1 MGGMG
6 NPPLFFPDN
15 YLSYDKGDGNYMTTL
30 AQTGS
35 ISPMKERK
43 NLPLAIPASI
53 VLNIATIVISVL
65 LALSIFD
72 LDEFYALGD
81 TVQYFVGGI
90 ALVPAVAAAAAVIL
104 LIMKNPNG
112 RFLSLALHFL
122 GMIAASIYLLHIW
135 GVFTGFDAIAGAL
148 YENSAWLW
156 GLVIAYALYWFAGRL
171 DNSKPLSSRIEMIA
185 VGIGMLALIGLLFF
199 GGILEATADIL
210 GKYGQL
216 ETWVV
221 TALMVIFGIVAYG
234 ILTLGEYFGETT
246 DQRTAWQGWLML
258 SPNII
263 GFTIF
268 FAGPLLLSLYLSF
281 TDSVGV
287 KEPNFIGLD
296 NYSQAL
302 SLQFKTQGEND
313 QYAQDA
319 LDAGY
324 RVLETVKVGDKTT
337 VIGAKDVYFWIS
349 LRNTFMFCLM
359 LIPLATIPA
368 LLLAVVLSS
377 KIPGMKI
384 YRAAFFLP
392 SVAAVVGIALIWRI
406 ALYSSSIGFIN
417 YALTEFTRF
426 LNDTFGT
433 SFADTEIG
441 WLSDT
446 RYMMFS
452 MVLMAAWQ
460 VVGFNM
466 VLFLA
471 GIQGIPNDLY
481 EAAQVDGANQLN
493 QFRFITLPQLR
504 PTTFFVIVTTIINGL
519 QVFNEP
525 FVLFRGAAFP
535 DEVRTAVL
543 NLYLRG
549 FQDILFGYSSALAW
563 MLFAIIFVVTL
574 IQFRLNRDKTA

>member
-1 MGGMG
+1 
-6 NPPLFFPDN
+6 
-15 YLSYDKGDGNYMTTL
+15 
-30 AQTGS
+30 
-35 ISPMKERK
+35 MKERK

-210 GKYGQL
+210 GKYDQL

>member
-1 MGGMG
+1 
-6 NPPLFFPDN
+6 
-15 YLSYDKGDGNYMTTL
+15 
-30 AQTGS
+30 
-35 ISPMKERK
+35 MKERK

-210 GKYGQL
+210 GKYDQL

-574 IQFRLNRDKTA
+574 IQFRLNRDKAA

>member
-1 MGGMG
+1 M
-6 NPPLFFPDN
+6 N
-15 YLSYDKGDGNYMTTL
+15 
-30 AQTGS
+30 
-35 ISPMKERK
+35 ERK
-43 NLPLAIPASI
+43 TLPLAIPASI
-53 VLNIATIVISVL
+53 VLNIATIVISAL
-65 LALSIFD
+65 LSLSVFD
-72 LDEFYALGD
+72 LDEFYALGN

-90 ALVPAVAAAAAVIL
+90 AFVPAVAGVAAIVL
-104 LIMKNPNG
+104 LLMKNPNG
-112 RFLSLALHFL
+112 RFLSLTLHFL
-122 GMIAASIYLLHIW
+122 GMIAASLYLLHIW
-135 GVFTGFDAIAGAL
+135 GVFTGFDSVAGAL
-148 YENSAWLW
+148 YDNSAWLW
-156 GLVIAYALYWFAGRL
+156 GLAISYALYWFAGRL
-171 DNSKPLSSRIEMIA
+171 DNSNPFRSRIEIVG

-199 GGILEATADIL
+199 GGILEAAADIL
-210 GKYGQL
+210 GKYDQP
-216 ETWVV
+216 ETWIA
-221 TALMVIFGIVAYG
+221 TALMVAFGIVAYG
-234 ILTLGEYFGETT
+234 ILVLGEYFGETT

-263 GFTIF
+263 GFMIF

-302 SLQFKTQGEND
+302 SVQFKTQGEND

-324 RVLETVKVGDKTT
+324 RVLETIKIGDKTT

-368 LLLAVVLSS
+368 LLLAVVLNS

-406 ALYSSSIGFIN
+406 ALYSSSIGYIN
-417 YALTEFTRF
+417 YALTEFTHF
-426 LNDTFGT
+426 LNSTFGT
-433 SFADTEIG
+433 SFADTEIA

-493 QFRFITLPQLR
+493 QFRFITMPQLR

>member
-1 MGGMG
+1 MR
-6 NPPLFFPDN
+6 
-15 YLSYDKGDGNYMTTL
+15 
-30 AQTGS
+30 
-35 ISPMKERK
+35 ERK

-53 VLNIATIVISVL
+53 ALNIATIVMSVL
-65 LALSIFD
+65 LGLSIFD

-90 ALVPAVAAAAAVIL
+90 ALVPAVVAAAAIIL
-104 LIMKNPNG
+104 LIIKSPNG
-112 RFLSLALHFL
+112 RFLSLTLHFL

-135 GVFTGFDAIAGAL
+135 GVFTGFDGIANAI
-148 YENSAWLW
+148 YDNSIWLW
-156 GLVIAYALYWFAGRL
+156 GLAIAYALYWLAGRL
-171 DNSKPLSSRIEMIA
+171 DNNKPLSSRIEVVA

-210 GKYGQL
+210 GRYDQL
-216 ETWVV
+216 ETWLV

-263 GFTIF
+263 GFMIF

-302 SLQFKTQGEND
+302 SLQFKTQGEDD

-324 RVLETVKVGDKTT
+324 RVLETVTIGDKTT

-368 LLLAVVLSS
+368 LLLAVVLNS

-466 VLFLA
+466 VLFVA

-504 PTTFFVIVTTIINGL
+504 PTTFFVVVTTIINGL

-574 IQFRLNRDKTA
+574 IQFRLNRDKTT

>member
-1 MGGMG
+1 
-6 NPPLFFPDN
+6 
-15 YLSYDKGDGNYMTTL
+15 
-30 AQTGS
+30 
-35 ISPMKERK
+35 MKERK

>member
-1 MGGMG
+1 
-6 NPPLFFPDN
+6 
-15 YLSYDKGDGNYMTTL
+15 
-30 AQTGS
+30 
-35 ISPMKERK
+35 MKERK

-574 IQFRLNRDKTA
+574 IQFRLNRDKAA

>member
-1 MGGMG
+1 MA
-6 NPPLFFPDN
+6 
-15 YLSYDKGDGNYMTTL
+15 TL
-30 AQTGS
+30 AKTGS
-35 ISPMKERK
+35 VGPMNERNK
-43 NLPLAIPASI
+43 LPLAIPASI
-53 VLNIATIVISVL
+53 VLNIATIVIGVL

-81 TVQYFVGGI
+81 TVQYFVGAVVLIPAI
-90 ALVPAVAAAAAVIL
+90 AAVAAIVL

-112 RFLSLALHFL
+112 RFLSLALHYL
-122 GMIAASIYLLHIW
+122 GMIFVSLYLLHTW
-135 GVFTGFDAIAGAL
+135 GVFTGFDSIATAL
-148 YENSAWLW
+148 YENAVWLW
-156 GLVIAYALYWFAGRL
+156 GLVIAYALYWVAGRL
-171 DNSKPLSSRIEMIA
+171 DDSNPLRGRLEM
-185 VGIGMLALIGLLFF
+185 VGVGTGMLSLICLLFF
-199 GGILEATADIL
+199 GGILEGAADVL
-210 GKYGQL
+210 GKYDQL
-216 ETWVV
+216 KTWVA
-221 TALMVIFGIVAYG
+221 TAMMIAFGFGAYRM
-234 ILTLGEYFGETT
+234 LLLGEYFGETT
-246 DQRTAWQGWLML
+246 DQQIAWQGWLML

-263 GFTIF
+263 GFMIF

-287 KEPNFIGLD
+287 KEPNFVGLD
-296 NYSQAL
+296 NYGQAL
-302 SLQFKTQGEND
+302 SIQLKTQGEND
-313 QYAQDA
+313 QYPQDA
-319 LDAGY
+319 LDFGY
-324 RVLETVKVGDKTT
+324 RVLETVKIGDKTT

-368 LLLAVVLSS
+368 LLLAVLLNS

-392 SVAAVVGIALIWRI
+392 SVAAVVGIALIWRL
-406 ALYSSSIGFIN
+406 ALYSSSVGYIN
-417 YALTEFTRF
+417 YAMTEFTGF
-426 LNDTFGT
+426 LNDVFGT
-433 SFADTEIG
+433 SFAETEIG
-441 WLSDT
+441 WLSNT

-471 GIQGIPNDLY
+471 GLQGIPNDLY

-525 FVLFRGAAFP
+525 FVLFRGDAFP
-535 DEVRTAVL
+535 DEIRTAVL
-543 NLYLRG
+543 NLYLKG
-549 FQDILFGYSSALAW
+549 FKDIQFGYSSALAW
-563 MLFAIIFVVTL
+563 MLFAIIFLVTI
-574 IQFRLNRDKTA
+574 IQFRINRDKTA

>member
-1 MGGMG
+1 MATLTKTG
-6 NPPLFFPDN
+6 NI
-15 YLSYDKGDGNYMTTL
+15 G
-30 AQTGS
+30 
-35 ISPMKERK
+35 PMREQK

-53 VLNIATIVISVL
+53 ALNIATILMSVL
-65 LALSIFD
+65 LALSIFE
-72 LDEFYALGD
+72 LNEFYALGD

-90 ALVPAVAAAAAVIL
+90 ALIPAVAALAAVIL

-122 GMIAASIYLLHIW
+122 GMMAAFIYLLHIW
-135 GVFTGFDAIAGAL
+135 GIFTGFDAIADAI
-148 YENSAWLW
+148 YDNSIWLW

-171 DNSKPLSSRIEMIA
+171 DNSKPLSSRIEMVA

-210 GKYGQL
+210 GKYDQL

-263 GFTIF
+263 GFMIF

-302 SLQFKTQGEND
+302 SLQFKAQGEDD

-324 RVLETVKVGDKTT
+324 RVLETIKIGNKTT

-368 LLLAVVLSS
+368 LLLAVVLNS

-504 PTTFFVIVTTIINGL
+504 PTTFFVVVTTIINGL

-574 IQFRLNRDKTA
+574 IQFRINREKTA

>member
-1 MGGMG
+1 MATISQLGAGSSG
-6 NPPLFFPDN
+6 TNPE
-15 YLSYDKGDGNYMTTL
+15 K
-30 AQTGS
+30 
-35 ISPMKERK
+35 
-43 NLPLAIPASI
+43 LPVAIPASI
-53 VLNIATIVISVL
+53 VLNIVTIIVSLV
-65 LALSIFD
+65 LALRVFD
-72 LDEFYALGD
+72 QNEFYALGD
-81 TVQYFVGGI
+81 FVQIFIGHM
-90 ALVPAVAAAAAVIL
+90 ALIPAIAAVIA
-104 LIMKNPNG
+104 IQQTAKRKPNG
-112 RFLSLALHFL
+112 RFLSLGLHYL
-122 GMIAASIYLLHIW
+122 GMVFASLYLFHLW
-135 GVFTGFDAIAGAL
+135 GVFTGFDAIATAL
-148 YENSAWLW
+148 YDNVIWMW
-156 GLVIAYALYWFAGRL
+156 GLVIAYGVYWAAGRL
-171 DNSKPLSSRIEMIA
+171 DESNRLRGQLEIA
-185 VGIGMLALIGLLFF
+185 GIGIGMLALIALLFF
-199 GGILEATADIL
+199 GGILEAAADIL
-210 GKYGQL
+210 GHYDRR
-216 ETWVV
+216 ETWLV
-221 TALMVIFGIVAYG
+221 TALMIAYG
-234 ILTLGEYFGETT
+234 VVAFGMLKLGRHFGETT
-246 DQRTAWQGWLML
+246 DQQLAWQGWLML

-263 GFTIF
+263 GFMIF

-287 KEPNFIGLD
+287 KEPNFVGLD

-302 SLQFKTQGEND
+302 SLQFKTQGETD
-313 QYAQDA
+313 RYAQDA
-319 LDAGY
+319 LDSGY
-324 RVLETVKVGDKTT
+324 RVLETVKIGSRTT
-337 VIGAKDVYFWIS
+337 VIGAKDIYFWIS
-349 LRNTFMFCLM
+349 LRNTFVFCLL

-368 LLLAVVLSS
+368 LLLAVILNS
-377 KIPGMKI
+377 KIPGMQL

-406 ALYSSSIGFIN
+406 ALYSSSVGYIN
-417 YALTEFTRF
+417 YAITEFTGF
-426 LNDTFGT
+426 LNDVFGT
-433 SFADTEIG
+433 SFAETEVG

-471 GIQGIPNDLY
+471 GLQGIPNDLY

-504 PTTFFVIVTTIINGL
+504 PTTFFVVVTTIINGL

-549 FQDILFGYSSALAW
+549 FQDIQFGYSSALAW

-574 IQFRLNRDKTA
+574 VQFRLNRDKTA

>member
-1 MGGMG
+1 
-6 NPPLFFPDN
+6 
-15 YLSYDKGDGNYMTTL
+15 MTTL

>member
-1 MGGMG
+1 
-6 NPPLFFPDN
+6 
-15 YLSYDKGDGNYMTTL
+15 
-30 AQTGS
+30 
-35 ISPMKERK
+35 MKERK

-53 VLNIATIVISVL
+53 VLNIATIIISVL

-90 ALVPAVAAAAAVIL
+90 ALVPAIAAAAAVIL

-210 GKYGQL
+210 GKYDQL

-302 SLQFKTQGEND
+302 SLQFKTQGEDD

-324 RVLETVKVGDKTT
+324 RVLETVTVGDKTT

-368 LLLAVVLSS
+368 LLLAVVLNS

-426 LNDTFGT
+426 LNATFGT